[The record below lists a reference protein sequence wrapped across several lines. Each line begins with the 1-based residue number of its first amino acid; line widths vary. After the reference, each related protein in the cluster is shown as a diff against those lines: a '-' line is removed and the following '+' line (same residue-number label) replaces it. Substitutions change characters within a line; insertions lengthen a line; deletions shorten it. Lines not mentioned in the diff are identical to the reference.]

1 MYPHPLFMGASMEDY
16 ITILLEAWEECDR
29 EYLGWEYYM
38 QSERAMEAWERLDET
53 FSDQQKELFRAYEE
67 KQNAA
72 NAIRGRTLS
81 RQILLLAREIYR

>member
-1 MYPHPLFMGASMEDY
+1 MG
-16 ITILLEAWEECDR
+16 
-29 EYLGWEYYM
+29 EYYM

-81 RQILLLAREIYR
+81 RQIFLLAKEIYR